1 MLKDKQ
7 MQLTTKQAQFF
18 KATFGDYLAMLED
31 KIKDTSRVC
40 TYYYERADKAK
51 VGDALADVSFI
62 HLNVARTELRAL
74 KQERK
79 RFAALQREIK
89 RIASKN

>member
-1 MLKDKQ
+1 
-7 MQLTTKQAQFF
+7 MQLTTEQAQFF
-18 KATFGDYLAMLED
+18 KATFNEYLSMLEG
-31 KIKDTSRVC
+31 KIKDVSRVC

-51 VGDALADVSFI
+51 VGDILTDAAFI
-62 HLNVARTELRAL
+62 QLNAARTELRAL